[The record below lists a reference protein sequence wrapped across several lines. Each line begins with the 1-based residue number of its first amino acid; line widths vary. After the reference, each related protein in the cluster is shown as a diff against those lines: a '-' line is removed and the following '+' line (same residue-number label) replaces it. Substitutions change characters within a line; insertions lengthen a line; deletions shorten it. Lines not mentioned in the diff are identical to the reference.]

1 MATFIIL
8 GKLTDEGARNIGDF
22 RKMVEENMAR
32 GDRVGIT
39 FHGWYLTQGRYDFVI
54 LAEAPDAETV
64 LAQSARV
71 ASTGMSRSETLRAWT
86 LDEAGQIL
94 AKTGPSQ
101 G

>member
-8 GKLTDEGARNIGDF
+8 GKLTDEGARDIGAA
-22 RKMVEENMAR
+22 RTMVEANMAR
-32 GDRVGIT
+32 GEGVGLK
-39 FHGWYLTQGRYDFVI
+39 FHGWYLTQGRFDIVI
-54 LAEAPDAETV
+54 VAEAPDAETV

-71 ASTGMSRSETLRAWT
+71 ASAGLSRSEDLRAWT

-94 AKTGPSQ
+94 AKLGPAQ